1 MLYLSYNKC
10 AGIPTGTVAKTMARS
25 GGELPVSRMRE
36 NRGSMLAPGRAQPAG
51 SPAAPPFSG
60 WQRLRTPATL
70 TVPAEKG
77 IRQGDRLVL
86 ARLAF
91 VLYLTTLSTDAI
103 RKVTALPSS
112 AVGVVYVITVVIYI
126 VAIPR
131 AAGRDR
137 AAPRTLPVW
146 LFLLSLWCLA
156 VALIQ
161 HIPLDMA
168 LLGWASYV
176 FFVPLAYVGAE
187 LAADDRLAA
196 RVLRVVAVGGAVVG
210 AGAIASTVL
219 GHSAPPLLAPIVP
232 AAGIHSFN
240 TDNIYLAP
248 SVFAT
253 AEEASEQLL
262 IALFAWAA
270 LAHLGGGRLRRLPS
284 VLLGV
289 LIAGGLVVTARRT
302 DIDVAVA
309 GIIAVLVLGRIWT
322 PASSRPRASRDAG
335 KMRGRLGVVVF
346 IAAAGAAALIFF
358 VGASTLAS
366 FLVSGSAGNR
376 IAFMFSL
383 TSSGSLTGQGP
394 GTSTQGVAVV
404 GATALRGGMIQGSQ
418 AAYVL
423 NGRTFITTEGSLA
436 KTWLELGIIG
446 MVLYGAVFWAALA
459 PAIRS
464 LRRMDGVGGA
474 LTMLAIALGVV
485 FLKGHQSLDN
495 PLIQPL
501 FWLVVGGIWGRM
513 RAVARGRQTD
523 MERYVRPMT

>member
-1 MLYLSYNKC
+1 
-10 AGIPTGTVAKTMARS
+10 
-25 GGELPVSRMRE
+25 
-36 NRGSMLAPGRAQPAG
+36 
-51 SPAAPPFSG
+51 
-60 WQRLRTPATL
+60 
-70 TVPAEKG
+70 
-77 IRQGDRLVL
+77 
-86 ARLAF
+86 
-91 VLYLTTLSTDAI
+91 
-103 RKVTALPSS
+103 
-112 AVGVVYVITVVIYI
+112 
-126 VAIPR
+126 
-131 AAGRDR
+131 
-137 AAPRTLPVW
+137 
-146 LFLLSLWCLA
+146 
-156 VALIQ
+156 
-161 HIPLDMA
+161 
-168 LLGWASYV
+168 
-176 FFVPLAYVGAE
+176 
-187 LAADDRLAA
+187 
-196 RVLRVVAVGGAVVG
+196 
-210 AGAIASTVL
+210 
-219 GHSAPPLLAPIVP
+219 
-232 AAGIHSFN
+232 
-240 TDNIYLAP
+240 
-248 SVFAT
+248 
-253 AEEASEQLL
+253 
-262 IALFAWAA
+262 
-270 LAHLGGGRLRRLPS
+270 
-284 VLLGV
+284 
-289 LIAGGLVVTARRT
+289 
-302 DIDVAVA
+302 
-309 GIIAVLVLGRIWT
+309 
-322 PASSRPRASRDAG
+322 
-335 KMRGRLGVVVF
+335 MRGRLGVVVF